1 MSDLT
6 IGAVMEVL
14 GSEYYG
20 GILRGIERVARERD
34 ARLLVFRGTP
44 GDVAAAPFARE
55 VRGWIAVH
63 SPGGLPALG
72 RLGLPLVTVSYQDPE
87 VWCPAVVADN
97 IHGVREVV
105 RHLIAHGHRRIAFIG
120 WLEYP
125 SIAERYEGY
134 RDALSESGL
143 PCSPELVIGVEDNHL
158 ASGRAG
164 ARRLLE
170 GGAWPCTAVVAGTDL
185 NAVGVMEVLQAA
197 GLRVPADVAVV
208 GFPSR
213 PSGGH
218 LVAIRCASAA
228 AFGARGH
235 RERL

>member
-1 MSDLT
+1 MT
-6 IGAVMEVL
+6 EVL

-97 IHGVREVV
+97 IHGVREAV
-105 RHLIAHGHRRIAFIG
+105 RLCLPFT
-120 WLEYP
+120 P
-125 SIAERYEGY
+125 S
-134 RDALSESGL
+134 
-143 PCSPELVIGVEDNHL
+143 
-158 ASGRAG
+158 
-164 ARRLLE
+164 ARQR
-170 GGAWPCTAVVAGTDL
+170 
-185 NAVGVMEVLQAA
+185 
-197 GLRVPADVAVV
+197 
-208 GFPSR
+208 
-213 PSGGH
+213 
-218 LVAIRCASAA
+218 
-228 AFGARGH
+228 
-235 RERL
+235 

>member
-1 MSDLT
+1 
-6 IGAVMEVL
+6 
-14 GSEYYG
+14 
-20 GILRGIERVARERD
+20 
-34 ARLLVFRGTP
+34 VFRGTP
-44 GDVAAAPFARE
+44 DDDAAAHFARE
-55 VRGWIAVH
+55 VRRWIAVH
-63 SPGGLPALG
+63 SPWAARP
-72 RLGLPLVTVSYQDPE
+72 RPPGLPLVTVAYHDPE
-87 VWCPAVVADN
+87 VGYPAGVADN
-97 IHGVREVV
+97 RQGVREAV

-197 GLRVPADVAVV
+197 GLRVPDDVAVV
-208 GFPSR
+208 GFNDLTVARLTEPPLTTLRTRFDEFGRRAETSSSMRSAGLRSR
-213 PSGGH
+213 
-218 LVAIRCASAA
+218 ASRIAC
-228 AFGARGH
+228 RS
-235 RERL
+235 R